1 MWGADPAGSP
11 TLEDSRVA
19 GVEVGAQVA
28 GPSQLAGEHRGV
40 QAGRPEP
47 SALLRALAF
56 NSGKEKQTKQSQV
69 GRAGKDREKRRHPL
83 TDPYTPRG
91 PS

>member
-1 MWGADPAGSP
+1 MWGADPVGSP
-11 TLEDSRVA
+11 ALEDSRVA
-19 GVEVGAQVA
+19 GVEVRAQVA

-69 GRAGKDREKRRHPL
+69 GRAGEEQGEKETPL

>member
-1 MWGADPAGSP
+1 MLTLRDPQPWKTAEWLEWRWGRRWQDLHSWQV
-11 TLEDSRVA
+11 SI
-19 GVEVGAQVA
+19 VGCR
-28 GPSQLAGEHRGV
+28 L
-40 QAGRPEP
+40 GRPEP

-69 GRAGKDREKRRHPL
+69 GRAGEGQGEKETPL